1 MNFKQFLES
10 QTRIYNEF
18 HGDPKMIDIFKQ
30 FWDGALSLQAPPE
43 LRDMELMY
51 QGQCRITDELSDKLE
66 AEKERKGDARIA
78 ELEAQLSKVNE
89 ALSVAN
95 SKQGK
100 VTYHWNPSED
110 MAPKDRSNVWVT
122 DGTEIHPSSY
132 SKKQNAFRLLNGD
145 VWPSDDNIYW
155 SNIDVPT
162 KPRG

>member
-1 MNFKQFLES
+1 MES
-10 QTRIYNEF
+10 
-18 HGDPKMIDIFKQ
+18 
-30 FWDGALSLQAPPE
+30 
-43 LRDMELMY
+43 MY
-51 QGQCRITDELSDKLE
+51 QGQCRITDELSDKLD

-78 ELEAQLSKVNE
+78 ELESQLAKVNE

-122 DGTEIHPSSY
+122 DGTEIHLSGY

-155 SNIDVPT
+155 SNVDVPT
-162 KPRG
+162 KPRVKNEVNAHR